1 MSENDHP
8 TYHVYSKIR
17 LTDSYNLFFSN
28 AYNNISIIT
37 NIVPS
42 ANKICSVP
50 NEGALN
56 ENQYPLNNFKGPNT
70 CQTKINNTLI
80 DNRFVLLDS
89 DVLSDL
95 YTDNGVDVL
104 IKMLPNYTQP
114 SPSDPVNLYQ
124 VNYFGWNRNCY
135 NDPIFA
141 YTNDSTWHD
150 PVDLNNYKGTIVGL
164 SVMCCIHFAYVLG
177 MVLVYKII
185 VKNMNL
191 SQTFLL
197 LIDGFNFLLVLIV
210 FIMSI
215 IIYSFTSEVVNPYKK
230 LIDFK
235 CGDIYT
241 NKVMSMAFDGMIKVV
256 KFILVLMILVI
267 IEKALMITYFL
278 YYFFKPKEIK
288 EELKEEKQS

>member
-1 MSENDHP
+1 
-8 TYHVYSKIR
+8 
-17 LTDSYNLFFSN
+17 
-28 AYNNISIIT
+28 
-37 NIVPS
+37 
-42 ANKICSVP
+42 
-50 NEGALN
+50 
-56 ENQYPLNNFKGPNT
+56 
-70 CQTKINNTLI
+70 
-80 DNRFVLLDS
+80 
-89 DVLSDL
+89 
-95 YTDNGVDVL
+95 
-104 IKMLPNYTQP
+104 
-114 SPSDPVNLYQ
+114 
-124 VNYFGWNRNCY
+124 
-135 NDPIFA
+135 
-141 YTNDSTWHD
+141 
-150 PVDLNNYKGTIVGL
+150 
-164 SVMCCIHFAYVLG
+164 
-177 MVLVYKII
+177 
-185 VKNMNL
+185 MNL